1 MINQLFGDLLHKDDH
16 LTDWQMT
23 DRAVVAFLLAIILVR
38 LAGRR
43 SFGLQSPFDTV
54 ISLLLGA
61 TLSRGVVGASSFAGT
76 LGACLVLVILH
87 RLLAYVCLHSAV
99 VSRLVSGK
107 NKVLYEDGRLNQGN
121 MKAMLVSEQDLEDA
135 VRLHG
140 NEATLESVEKVMIE
154 RNGQISIVKKKSN
167 CAS

>member
-1 MINQLFGDLLHKDDH
+1 MLHQFFGDLLHKDDQ
-16 LTDWQMT
+16 LTDWQMIC
-23 DRAVVAFLLAIILVR
+23 RAVVTFLLAIILVR

-61 TLSRGVVGASSFAGT
+61 TLSRGVVGASSFTGT
-76 LGACLVLVILH
+76 LGACLALVILH
-87 RLLAYVCLHSAV
+87 RLLAYVCIHSAV

-107 NKVLYEDGRLNQGN
+107 NKILYENGRLNRVN
-121 MKAMLVSEQDLEDA
+121 MEAMLVSEQDVEEA

-140 NEATLESVEKVMIE
+140 NEATLEPVEKVMIE
-154 RNGQISIVKKKSN
+154 RNGQISIVKK
-167 CAS
+167 

>member
-1 MINQLFGDLLHKDDH
+1 MA
-16 LTDWQMT
+16 

-61 TLSRGVVGASSFAGT
+61 TLSRGVVGASSFTGT
-76 LGACLVLVILH
+76 LGACLVLVSLH
-87 RLLAYVCLHSAV
+87 RLLAYVCLHSTV

-107 NKVLYEDGRLNQGN
+107 NQVLYENGRLNQAN
-121 MKAMLVSEQDLEDA
+121 MKAMLVSEQDLEEA
-135 VRLHG
+135 VRLNG
-140 NEATLESVEKVMIE
+140 NEATFESVEKVMIE
-154 RNGQISIVKKKSN
+154 RNGHISIVKKKSN
-167 CAS
+167 YAS